1 MAQLSIVEPG
11 GGEVMELGGS
21 RLRILE
27 DGSTTDHRL
36 GVLEITLAPHS
47 EGPPQH
53 RHSLHDEGFYIV
65 SGTVRFTV
73 GELEHDLTPGGMA
86 MVPPGVPHTFSNP
99 GDVPAVILSTVSPDL
114 YVQYFRDLREWLT
127 PDGPWTR
134 ERQIEIMSRYA
145 TVPSTEHG
153 PEAAQ

>member
-1 MAQLSIVEPG
+1 MAQLSIVGPTEG
-11 GGEVMELGGS
+11 DFMERQAS

-36 GVLEITLAPHS
+36 GVAEITLAPRS
-47 EGPPQH
+47 DGPPQH

-73 GELEHDLTPGGMA
+73 GDQVHDLTAGGMA
-86 MVPPGVPHTFSNP
+86 MVPPGVPHTFGNP
-99 GDVPAVILSTVSPDL
+99 GDEPAVILSTMTPDL
-114 YVQYFRDLREWLT
+114 YIQYFKDLRDWLA
-127 PDGPWTR
+127 PGVPMTR
-134 ERQIEIMSRYA
+134 EGQIEIMSRYA